1 MISIWELANP
11 QLREI
16 KVYEPGKPIEETAR
30 ELGLDPKAIIKLA
43 SNENPLGPSP
53 RAMGAMHDALGKGH
67 LYPDGGG
74 FCLCKAVAKKIGL
87 APENVILGN
96 GSNEVLEFLGHAFL
110 NPGDDVVTSQ
120 YAFIVYKLIA
130 TSFGARTIEVPSS
143 DYQQDLDGILAAI
156 TPKTRLIF
164 VPNPNNPTGTL
175 LSQRAIDDFMSRI
188 TENVIV
194 VFDEAYFE
202 FLDRPPDTLQ
212 FVREGR
218 NIVVLRTFS
227 KIHGLAGLRI
237 GYAIAPA
244 DLVRVLHKTR
254 QPFNVNSIAQ
264 IGALA
269 ALEDD
274 EHLQETKRVIDEGRA
289 YLHQQFSKM
298 KIPFV
303 PGTANFVM
311 VKVGDGQTIFEKLLR
326 QGIIVRPLRGY
337 SLPEWVRISIGT
349 MEENKKLVAALKK
362 AMRGRPQDASV
373 LSTAQ

>member
-16 KVYEPGKPIEETAR
+16 TVYQPGKPIEETAR
-30 ELGLDPKAIIKLA
+30 ELGLDSGAIIKLA

-53 RAMGAMHDALGKGH
+53 KAMEAMRDALETGH

-74 FCLCKAVAKKIGL
+74 FCLCNAVAAKLGVG
-87 APENVILGN
+87 PENVILGN

-110 NPGDDVVTSQ
+110 NPGDDIITSQ
-120 YAFIVYKLIA
+120 YAFVVYKLIA
-130 TSFGARTIEVPSS
+130 TSFGARAIEVSS
-143 DYQQDLDGILAAI
+143 PDYQQDLDGMLAAV

-175 LSQRAIDDFMSRI
+175 LSQGAIDDFMSRI
-188 TENVIV
+188 SENVIV

-202 FLDRPPDTLQ
+202 FLDRPPDTLR

-237 GYAIAPA
+237 GYAVGPA
-244 DLVRVLHKTR
+244 DLVQVLHKTR

-264 IGALA
+264 VGALA

-274 EHLQETKRVIDEGRA
+274 EHLRETKRVVDEGRA
-289 YLHQQFSKM
+289 YLQEKFAKM
-298 KIPFV
+298 KVPFV
-303 PGTANFVM
+303 RGTANFVM
-311 VKVGDGQTIFEKLLR
+311 VRVGDGHAIFEKLLR
-326 QGIIVRPLRGY
+326 KGIIVRPLKGY
-337 SLPEWVRISIGT
+337 DLPEWVRISVGT
-349 MEENKKLVAALKK
+349 MEENKKLIVALKK
-362 AMRGRPQDASV
+362 V
-373 LSTAQ
+373 LRAEVREPA

>member
-1 MISIWELANP
+1 ME
-11 QLREI
+11 
-16 KVYEPGKPIEETAR
+16 
-30 ELGLDPKAIIKLA
+30 
-43 SNENPLGPSP
+43 
-53 RAMGAMHDALGKGH
+53 AMRDALGKGH

-74 FCLCKAVAKKIGL
+74 FCLCKAVAAKLGL
-87 APENVILGN
+87 ASENVILGN

-130 TSFGARTIEVPSS
+130 TSFGARTIEVPGS

-237 GYAIAPA
+237 GYAVAPA
-244 DLVRVLHKTR
+244 DLVQVLHKTR

-274 EHLQETKRVIDEGRA
+274 EHLQETKRVIDQGRA
-289 YLHQQFSKM
+289 YLHEQFSQM

-311 VKVGDGQTIFEKLLR
+311 VNVGDGHATFDKLLE

-337 SLPEWVRISIGT
+337 GLPEWVRISVGT
-349 MEENKKLVAALKK
+349 MEENKKLVAGLKK
-362 AMRGRPQDASV
+362 AMRGR
-373 LSTAQ
+373 

>member
-11 QLREI
+11 QLRETM
-16 KVYEPGKPIEETAR
+16 VYQPGKPVEETAR
-30 ELGLDPKAIIKLA
+30 ELGLDPSGIVKLA

-53 RAMGAMHDALGKGH
+53 KAMEAMCNALERAP

-74 FCLCKAVAKKIGL
+74 FCLCNAVATKLGL
-87 APENVILGN
+87 GPENVILGN

-120 YAFIVYKLIA
+120 YAFVVYKLIA
-130 TSFGARTIEVPSS
+130 TSFGARTLEVPSP
-143 DYQQDLDGILAAI
+143 DYQQDLDGMLAAI
-156 TPKTRLIF
+156 TRKTRLIF

-175 LSQRAIDDFMSRI
+175 ISQRAIDDFVSRVP
-188 TENVIV
+188 ENVIV

-202 FLDRPPDTLQ
+202 FLDRPPDTLP

-218 NIVVLRTFS
+218 NIVVLRTFL
-227 KIHGLAGLRI
+227 KIHRLGGFAL
-237 GYAIAPA
+237 GYAVGSA
-244 DLVRVLHKTR
+244 DLVEVLHKTR

-274 EHLQETKRVIDEGRA
+274 EHLRETKRAVDEGRA
-289 YLHQQFSKM
+289 YLHEQFSKM
-298 KIPFV
+298 KISFV

-311 VKVGDGQTIFEKLLR
+311 GNVGDGSAVFEKLLR
-326 QGIIVRPLRGY
+326 RKIIVRPL
-337 SLPEWVRISIGT
+337 
-349 MEENKKLVAALKK
+349 
-362 AMRGRPQDASV
+362 
-373 LSTAQ
+373 